1 MNDLRFAIRQLFKS
15 PAFTI
20 IAGIALALGIGANT
34 AIFSVVNAVLLR
46 PLPYPDPAKLIVLRE
61 RTDAFT
67 WGAVSY
73 PNYLD
78 WREAQRAFTDI
89 ALIRRDNYNLS
100 TPHGGTAPAQVGGA
114 RATSNFLSVMGLSPR
129 IGRDFAEPDDRPGSA
144 KVVMIS
150 ERLWQER
157 FGGAPTAIGE
167 QLVVDTV
174 PRENV
179 GVFPSALRYP
189 RNTEI
194 IVLF

>member
-73 PNYLD
+73 PKYLD

-100 TPHGGTAPAQVGGA
+100 TPHGGT
-114 RATSNFLSVMGLSPR
+114 
-129 IGRDFAEPDDRPGSA
+129 
-144 KVVMIS
+144 
-150 ERLWQER
+150 
-157 FGGAPTAIGE
+157 
-167 QLVVDTV
+167 
-174 PRENV
+174 
-179 GVFPSALRYP
+179 
-189 RNTEI
+189 
-194 IVLF
+194 